1 MIIDD
6 SKVNNIF
13 SFLCE
18 RFDIIEIMVTI
29 ILQLFVLMDIV
40 QHMSQSHLR
49 FYSLFAD
56 LICIC
61 DSAFVVKLFL
71 NGCQ

>member
-18 RFDIIEIMVTI
+18 RLDVIQIMVTI
-29 ILQLFVLMDIV
+29 ILQLLVLMDIV
-40 QHMSQSHLR
+40 QDMSQSHLR
-49 FYSLFAD
+49 FCSLFAD
-56 LICIC
+56 LIFIC
-61 DSAFVVKLFL
+61 QSAFLVKLL
-71 NGCQ
+71 LDSCK

>member
-18 RFDIIEIMVTI
+18 RLDVVQIMVTI

-40 QHMSQSHLR
+40 QDMSQSHLR
-49 FYSLFAD
+49 FNSLFAD
-56 LICIC
+56 LVFICQ
-61 DSAFVVKLFL
+61 SAFLVKLL
-71 NGCQ
+71 LDGCK